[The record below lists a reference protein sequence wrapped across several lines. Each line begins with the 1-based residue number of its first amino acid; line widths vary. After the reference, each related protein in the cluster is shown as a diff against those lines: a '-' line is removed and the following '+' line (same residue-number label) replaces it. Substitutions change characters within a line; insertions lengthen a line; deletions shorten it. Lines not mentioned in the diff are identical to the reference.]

1 MFICSL
7 AKLGNV
13 QGVKVAGAALAQ
25 ATFFFGQP
33 AIFNQLADQSNNGTT
48 PGAELTRN
56 SRNAWVCDPLITGI
70 ISQAKHDQ

>member
-7 AKLGNV
+7 TKLGNV

-33 AIFNQLADQSNNGTT
+33 AIFNQLADQSNNGTA
-48 PGAELTRN
+48 PGAELRAIVATLGMR
-56 SRNAWVCDPLITGI
+56 SPHRWH
-70 ISQAKHDQ
+70 SQPGEA